1 MSDELEAVLKIA
13 IKKIIAEAIAETAAA
28 GLKPALAGCAPA
40 AAPVCPAPRV
50 PVAVSGTGWER
61 LKIAAKSLAI
71 GAFALGS
78 CGLASAFLFP
88 ADWAQAAN
96 DMAWMQNVHKEAQAQ
111 EQKQHALQLQVHLI
125 RPSYDPNLTDINDPA
140 DPAVAGCMAQNTQNV
155 PQKLTWADLASPSK
169 LISMYKSDLFLHAD
183 ADDLTAII
191 IFYELQRMARGES
204 VNLKDLP
211 ADFKNS
217 LPCKWLPAFNAV
229 TAQYPAPTPLPP
241 VPKDFIGPFV
251 PYFE

>member
-13 IKKIIAEAIAETAAA
+13 IKKIIAEAIAESAAA
-28 GLKPALAGCAPA
+28 GLKPACATGVLAPT
-40 AAPVCPAPRV
+40 PVCPSPRIPS
-50 PVAVSGTGWER
+50 PVAAGCGWER
-61 LKIAAKSLAI
+61 VKVAAKSLAI
-71 GAFALGS
+71 GAFALGA
-78 CGLASAFLFP
+78 CGAASAFLFP

-96 DMAWMQNVHKEAQAQ
+96 DWAWMQNVHQQAQAE
-111 EQKQHALQLQVHLI
+111 EQHHHSHFQ
-125 RPSYDPNLTDINDPA
+125 RPGYDPDLTDINDPA
-140 DPAVAGCMAQNTQNV
+140 DPAVSACVAQNQPNV

-183 ADDLTAII
+183 ADDLTAIV
-191 IFYELQRMARGES
+191 IFYELQRMARGEP
-204 VNLKDLP
+204 VTLKDLP

-251 PYFE
+251 PYFQ